1 MPFSLRID
9 CHDAARASAALGTL
23 CDEATADM
31 VGLVERTQART
42 VEALRGSA
50 PVFTG
55 ELVNK
60 IHGSEV
66 SAERTGGV
74 VRVSSVVQCTA
85 PYVQVVEEGRRAG
98 APMPP
103 EQPIQR
109 WVELKLQRGDLG
121 GGAGGKV
128 VDYGRRGAVG
138 SPKRDAFDRRVA
150 SLTWMIRAAI
160 KRRGIP
166 GKFIFRAAAAR
177 AEAWLVEGMTALRE
191 KWTAR

>member
-9 CHDAARASAALGTL
+9 SHDAARASAALGTL

-31 VGLVERTQART
+31 VALVDRTQART
-42 VEALRGSA
+42 IEALQGTA

-66 SAERTGGV
+66 STARAGGV
-74 VRVSSVVQCTA
+74 VRVSSIVQCSA
-85 PYVQVVEEGRRAG
+85 PYVQIVEEGRRAG

-103 EQPIQR
+103 EQPLRR
-109 WVELKLQRGDLG
+109 WVELKLQRGDFDRG
-121 GGAGGKV
+121 PAGKV
-128 VDYGRRGAVG
+128 VDYGRRGAAG

-166 GKFIFRAAAAR
+166 GKFIFRAAAAK
-177 AEAWLVEGMTALRE
+177 AEGWLVEGMSALRD